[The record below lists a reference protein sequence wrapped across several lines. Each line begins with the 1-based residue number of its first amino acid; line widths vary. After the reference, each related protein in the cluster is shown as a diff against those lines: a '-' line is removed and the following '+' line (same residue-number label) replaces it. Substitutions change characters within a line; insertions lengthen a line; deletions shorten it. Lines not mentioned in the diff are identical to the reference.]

1 MSRKKS
7 EANISGWLSARPDS
21 KEKRFIQV
29 GNSLLLSG
37 TFQKLSSGARYTYF
51 CMAME
56 SGGKRDFIFPLS
68 AAKKYGI
75 AKNSIGRHITELIE
89 ANFITMQSGKIVRQ
103 PNLYS
108 FSFEW
113 KSQETDK

>member
-1 MSRKKS
+1 MGRRKS
-7 EANISGWLSARPDS
+7 EVSIAGWLSARPDS

-29 GNSLLLSG
+29 GNSLLLSR

-56 SGGKRDFIFPLS
+56 SGGKRDFTFPLS

-75 AKNSIGRHITELIE
+75 SERSLIRYVTELTKT
-89 ANFITMQSGKIVRQ
+89 NFITMQSGKLVRQ

-113 KSQETDK
+113 KSRETDK